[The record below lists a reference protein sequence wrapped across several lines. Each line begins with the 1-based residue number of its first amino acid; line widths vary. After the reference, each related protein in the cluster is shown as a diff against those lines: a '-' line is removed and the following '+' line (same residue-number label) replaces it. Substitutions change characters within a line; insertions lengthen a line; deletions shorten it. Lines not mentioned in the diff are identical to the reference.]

1 MNERGLT
8 TMTEYIIKATKGDTI
23 RYFNCA
29 PLPVGLAELREHNW
43 HITGVRKVDITRK
56 MLNRMG
62 WVSTPMEEQFVLRDW
77 YKMGKEIEID
87 ENDME
92 VSA

>member
-1 MNERGLT
+1 
-8 TMTEYIIKATKGDTI
+8 MTEYIIKATNKGDTI

-29 PLPVGLAELREHNW
+29 PLPMGLAELREHNW
-43 HITGVRKVDITRK
+43 HIMSVHKVEITRK

-62 WVSTPMEEQFVLRDW
+62 WVCTREEEQRVLHDW
-77 YKMGKEIEID
+77 YNDGKEIEIN

>member
-1 MNERGLT
+1 
-8 TMTEYIIKATKGDTI
+8 MTEYIIKATNKGDTI
-23 RYFNCA
+23 RYFNCS

-43 HITGVRKVDITRK
+43 HIMSVHKVEITRK

-62 WVSTPMEEQFVLRDW
+62 WVCTREEEQRVLRDW
-77 YKMGKEIEID
+77 YNDGKEIEID